1 MPSCTPGINY
11 ATVNHLAAKSEKAG
25 GIKLATTSGFQ
36 APVLVRSEI
45 GDPLRLAGW
54 SRSLA
59 E

>member
-36 APVLVRSEI
+36 APVLVRSEVLVE
-45 GDPLRLAGW
+45 GDPEKRKVE
-54 SRSLA
+54 S
-59 E
+59 